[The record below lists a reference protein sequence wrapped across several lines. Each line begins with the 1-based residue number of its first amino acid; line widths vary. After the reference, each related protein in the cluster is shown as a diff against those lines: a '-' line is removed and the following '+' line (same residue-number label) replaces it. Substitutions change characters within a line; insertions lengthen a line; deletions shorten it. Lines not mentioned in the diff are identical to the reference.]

1 MRVALGA
8 AAVAAALC
16 VSACGPAAQGP
27 SVAAAA
33 AAQRQMM
40 AYAGCMRAHGIPDYP
55 DPRNG
60 GYQAQ
65 ASPTRMVVNG
75 VTLKESQAQIRSAQ
89 DACRKYEQAAAGGGP
104 PSPQAARQALAFAQ
118 CMRAHGV
125 PSFPD
130 PKVTAHSIRMAVPAS
145 AGRSPLFKTA
155 QRACQSLLPGQ
166 GH

>member
-8 AAVAAALC
+8 AAVAVVLC
-16 VSACGPAAQGP
+16 VSACGPATQGP
-27 SVAAAA
+27 SAAA

-40 AYAGCMRAHGIPDYP
+40 AYARCMRSHGIPDYP

-75 VTLKESQAQIRSAQ
+75 VTLKESQAQIRSSQ
-89 DACRKYEQAAAGGGP
+89 NACRKYEQAAAGGGAP
-104 PSPQAARQALAFAQ
+104 DPQLQRQALAFAQ

-130 PKVTAHSIRMAVPAS
+130 PKVTGHSIRMAVPAS
-145 AGRSPLFKTA
+145 AGQSPLFKTA
-155 QRACQSLLPGQ
+155 QRACQSLMPRPG
-166 GH
+166 H